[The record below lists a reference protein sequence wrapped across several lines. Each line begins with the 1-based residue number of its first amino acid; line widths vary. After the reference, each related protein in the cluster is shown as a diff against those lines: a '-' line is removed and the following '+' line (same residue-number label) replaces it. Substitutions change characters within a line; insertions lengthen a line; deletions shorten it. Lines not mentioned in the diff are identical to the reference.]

1 MEKSHGKHHETLPP
15 VETWIPIPLQLA
27 QYWMLVLR
35 DKSTKA
41 SDETDTCC
49 FFSCFFFLLKHPIH
63 NHFDNPLV
71 SATTTLPQ

>member
-1 MEKSHGKHHETLPP
+1 
-15 VETWIPIPLQLA
+15 
-27 QYWMLVLR
+27 MLVLR

-49 FFSCFFFLLKHPIH
+49 FFSCFFFFLLKHPIH